1 MANQNSL
8 LRAVLRSTW
17 LPVLQLTVVC
27 LGLASNPAFGQN
39 IWGTRWNVAGP
50 GNAVL
55 APPQGGTYG
64 HGEVSYSIVNA
75 GVAVNGAVDADH
87 PGNTYAFDSMLPV
100 AFYPAGTAA
109 KMFAD
114 AMNAWATAI
123 TVGNSSLVNLGQPL
137 AGDGNGVIG
146 GAGAA
151 STTADIRAAVLPWSA
166 AIMITGGTSQN
177 PQIPWDGD
185 GSGGALG
192 SPNALAHAAYPDT
205 QAANLAGTGFGSLG
219 GDIHFRPY
227 LNYMGDPFGVNWYDD
242 ENGAGVPAGDLAP
255 DPVGLYTVMLHE
267 IGHAL
272 GLTHLNNLVN
282 AADIMY
288 GGAYN
293 GSNPNFN
300 TSAVSVAAAQLL
312 YSAVPEPSSIV
323 LLGFSGLGFLQ
334 MARRRRRVFA
344 IREDR

>member
-39 IWGTRWNVAGP
+39 IWGTRWNVPGP
-50 GNAVL
+50 KNAVL
-55 APPQGGTYG
+55 APPLGGTYG
-64 HGEVSYSIVNA
+64 HGEVNWSIVAA
-75 GVAVNGAVDADH
+75 GVAVNGAADADH

-100 AFYPAGTAA
+100 AFYPAGTARQ
-109 KMFAD
+109 MFDD
-114 AMNAWATAI
+114 AMDEWATAI
-123 TVGNSSLVNLGQPL
+123 TVGNSSLVDLGQV
-137 AGDGNGVIG
+137 ADGGGVIG

-151 STTADIRAAVLPWSA
+151 STVADIRAAVLPWSA
-166 AIMITGGTSQN
+166 AIMITGGTSQS
-177 PQIPWDGD
+177 PEIPWDGD

-192 SPNALAHAAYPDT
+192 SPNALAHGAYPDT
-205 QAANLAGTGFGSLG
+205 QAANLNGTGFGSLG

-242 ENGAGVPAGDLAP
+242 ENGAGVPAANLAP
-255 DPVGLYTVMLHE
+255 NPVGLYTVMLHE

-272 GLTHLNNLVN
+272 GLTHINA
-282 AADIMY
+282 AADIMS
-288 GGAYN
+288 GAPYN
-293 GSNPNFN
+293 GSNPDLT
-300 TSAVSVAAAQLL
+300 TSAGSVAAARLL
-312 YSAVPEPSSIV
+312 YSVPEPSSII
-323 LLGFSGLGFLQ
+323 LFGFSGLGFLQ
-334 MARRRRRVFA
+334 LARRRRRVFA